1 MLISRYQMQP
11 RNEVILIRCDS
22 ETARMFRVFVAENG
36 FKCYGD
42 ALKFILE
49 QVIRLK
55 LRPGAGYR

>member
-1 MLISRYQMQP
+1 MLP

-22 ETARMFRVFVAENG
+22 DTARMFRVFVAENG